1 MSTIEDITDSLN
13 ILADLDLDLTQA
25 IYAEFYVRCPEAEA
39 LMGYSDLHMR
49 GRMLEQTF
57 GLLMDPLLQGE
68 EQYFRWEIGNHLSA
82 YGVSK
87 HMYADFLEAMRDCVK
102 EALQGQWQPR
112 HISAWQLRIQSL
124 LDELALVS

>member
-68 EQYFRWEIGNHLSA
+68 EQYFLWEIGNHLSA
-82 YGVSK
+82 YGVS
-87 HMYADFLEAMRDCVK
+87 
-102 EALQGQWQPR
+102 
-112 HISAWQLRIQSL
+112 
-124 LDELALVS
+124 

>member
-1 MSTIEDITDSLN
+1 
-13 ILADLDLDLTQA
+13 
-25 IYAEFYVRCPEAEA
+25 
-39 LMGYSDLHMR
+39 MGYSDLHMR

-82 YGVSK
+82 YSVSK

-112 HISAWQLRIQSL
+112 HTRAWQLRIQSL